1 MLNAAAEAI
10 LPHLTDCAGRTTESD
25 RWPKAE
31 PETAVMPTEMED
43 YLFDQRGYLV
53 LENAL
58 GQSVLNTLDIT
69 IDKLSSSP
77 QQEAEPAALVLAS
90 SITALTP
97 A

>member
-10 LPHLTDCAGRTTESD
+10 LPHLTDCAGHTIGSD
-25 RWPKAE
+25 RQPKAE
-31 PETAVMPTEMED
+31 PETAIMPTEMED
-43 YLFDQRGYLV
+43 YLFDRRGYLV
-53 LENAL
+53 LKNAL
-58 GQSVLNTLDIT
+58 SQSVLNALNIT
-69 IDKLSSSP
+69 VDKLSSSP

>member
-1 MLNAAAEAI
+1 
-10 LPHLTDCAGRTTESD
+10 
-25 RWPKAE
+25 
-31 PETAVMPTEMED
+31 MPTEMED